1 MHPDV
6 SKLGSC
12 LLMHHGQETTEAIEN
27 LEPWTEE
34 LRKWNQSGLE
44 SIKTA
49 TYPPYTSIELICTG
63 RYHTYVRWHN
73 LRELHNTF
81 NKNPKGS
88 QHRSSSQC
96 TI

>member
-49 TYPPYTSIELICTG
+49 WQRVCASMPAPFVPPADMEAS
-63 RYHTYVRWHN
+63 
-73 LRELHNTF
+73 
-81 NKNPKGS
+81 
-88 QHRSSSQC
+88 
-96 TI
+96 